1 MFIYIMTDNMKI
13 SYESTKVYFRIIM
26 KYGNICRIMRGGGC
40 GRLCQA
46 QTKKFYIF
54 YKVNA
59 FGDYCEDNLSNY
71 AAMKSFML
79 NG

>member
-1 MFIYIMTDNMKI
+1 MTDNMKI

-46 QTKKFYIF
+46 QTKKILYILQGERF
-54 YKVNA
+54 WR
-59 FGDYCEDNLSNY
+59 L
-71 AAMKSFML
+71 L
-79 NG
+79 

>member
-1 MFIYIMTDNMKI
+1 VDAYVKH
-13 SYESTKVYFRIIM
+13 
-26 KYGNICRIMRGGGC
+26 
-40 GRLCQA
+40 RL
-46 QTKKFYIF
+46 KKFYIF